1 LISLYYN
8 ERKDMKNILI
18 ADDHPIVREGLKQI
32 LAKSFDTVSVD
43 EAGNGNEVLNKL
55 GEKDYDIILLDISMP
70 GRDGFE
76 TLAQIKHEKPKI
88 PVLILSMHPEEH
100 YAKRALKSGAAG
112 YLSKNRAQ
120 EELLTAIQRVAEGK
134 KYITSSLAEKLA
146 CDLEKG
152 AEENL
157 HEKLSNRELQVM
169 RMIASGKPLT
179 DIGSDLSLSIKTIST
194 YRGRIMEKMNLKNN
208 AELIHYV
215 IKYDLE

>member
-1 LISLYYN
+1 
-8 ERKDMKNILI
+8 MKNILI

-32 LAKSFDTVSVD
+32 LSKSVDVVSVD
-43 EAGNGNEVLNKL
+43 EASNGNEALIKI
-55 GEKDYDIILLDISMP
+55 GEKDYDLILLDISMP
-70 GRDGFE
+70 GRDGFD
-76 TLAQIKHEKPKI
+76 TLAQIRHDKPEI

-120 EELLTAIQRVAEGK
+120 DELLIAIQRVAKGE

-146 CDLEKG
+146 YDLERDT
-152 AEENL
+152 EEPP

-169 RMIASGKPLT
+169 KMIASGKSLT

-194 YRGRIMEKMNLKNN
+194 YRGRIMGKIGFKNN

-215 IKYDLE
+215 IKHGLE

>member
-1 LISLYYN
+1 
-8 ERKDMKNILI
+8 MKNILI

-32 LAKSFDTVSVD
+32 LSKSVDVVSVD
-43 EAGNGNEVLNKL
+43 EASNGNEALIKI
-55 GEKDYDIILLDISMP
+55 GENDYDLILLDISMP
-70 GRDGFE
+70 GRDGFD
-76 TLAQIKHEKPKI
+76 TLAQIRHDKPEI

-120 EELLTAIQRVAEGK
+120 DELLIAIQRVAKGE

-146 CDLEKG
+146 YDLERDT
-152 AEENL
+152 EEPP

-169 RMIASGKPLT
+169 KMIASGKSLT

-194 YRGRIMEKMNLKNN
+194 YRGRIMGKIGFKNN

-215 IKYDLE
+215 IKHGLE

>member
-1 LISLYYN
+1 
-8 ERKDMKNILI
+8 MKNILI

-32 LAKSFDTVSVD
+32 LSKSVDVVSVD
-43 EAGNGNEVLNKL
+43 EASNGNEALIKI
-55 GEKDYDIILLDISMP
+55 GENDYDLILLDISMP
-70 GRDGFE
+70 GIDGFD
-76 TLAQIKHEKPKI
+76 TLAQIRHDKPEI

-120 EELLTAIQRVAEGK
+120 DELLIAIQRVAKGE

-146 CDLEKG
+146 YDLERDT
-152 AEENL
+152 EEPP

-169 RMIASGKPLT
+169 KMIASGKSLT

-194 YRGRIMEKMNLKNN
+194 YRGRIMEKIGFKNN

-215 IKYDLE
+215 IKHGLE

>member
-1 LISLYYN
+1 
-8 ERKDMKNILI
+8 MKNILI

-32 LAKSFDTVSVD
+32 LSKSVDVVSVD
-43 EAGNGNEVLNKL
+43 EASNGNEALIKI
-55 GEKDYDIILLDISMP
+55 GENDYDLILLDISMP
-70 GRDGFE
+70 GRDGFD
-76 TLAQIKHEKPKI
+76 TLAQIRHDKPEI

-120 EELLTAIQRVAEGK
+120 DELLIAIQRVAKGE

-146 CDLEKG
+146 YDLERDT
-152 AEENL
+152 EEPP

-169 RMIASGKPLT
+169 KMIASGKSLT

-194 YRGRIMEKMNLKNN
+194 YRGRIMEKIGFKNN
-208 AELIHYV
+208 AELINYV
-215 IKYDLE
+215 IKHGLE

>member
-1 LISLYYN
+1 
-8 ERKDMKNILI
+8 MKNILI

-32 LAKSFDTVSVD
+32 LSKSVDVVSVD
-43 EAGNGNEVLNKL
+43 EASNGNEALIKIGGN
-55 GEKDYDIILLDISMP
+55 DYDLILLDISMP
-70 GRDGFE
+70 GRDGFD
-76 TLAQIKHEKPKI
+76 TLAQIRHDKPEI

-120 EELLTAIQRVAEGK
+120 DELLIAIQRVAKGE

-146 CDLEKG
+146 YDLERDT
-152 AEENL
+152 EEPP

-169 RMIASGKPLT
+169 KMIASGKSLT

-194 YRGRIMEKMNLKNN
+194 YRGRIMEKIGFKNN

-215 IKYDLE
+215 IKHGLE

>member
-1 LISLYYN
+1 
-8 ERKDMKNILI
+8 MKNILI

-32 LAKSFDTVSVD
+32 LSKSVDVVSVD
-43 EAGNGNEVLNKL
+43 EASNGNEALIKI
-55 GEKDYDIILLDISMP
+55 GENDYDLILLDISMP
-70 GRDGFE
+70 GRDGFD
-76 TLAQIKHEKPKI
+76 TLAQIRHDKPEI

-120 EELLTAIQRVAEGK
+120 DELLIAIQRVAKGE

-146 CDLEKG
+146 YDLERDT
-152 AEENL
+152 EEPP

-169 RMIASGKPLT
+169 KMIASGKSLT

-194 YRGRIMEKMNLKNN
+194 YRGRIMEKIGFKNN

-215 IKYDLE
+215 IKHGLE

>member
-1 LISLYYN
+1 
-8 ERKDMKNILI
+8 
-18 ADDHPIVREGLKQI
+18 
-32 LAKSFDTVSVD
+32 
-43 EAGNGNEVLNKL
+43 
-55 GEKDYDIILLDISMP
+55 MP
-70 GRDGFE
+70 GRDGFD
-76 TLAQIKHEKPKI
+76 TLAQIRHDKPEI

-120 EELLTAIQRVAEGK
+120 DELLIAIQRVAKGE

-146 CDLEKG
+146 YDLERDT
-152 AEENL
+152 EEPP

-169 RMIASGKPLT
+169 KMIASGKSLT

-194 YRGRIMEKMNLKNN
+194 YRGRIMEKIGFKNN

-215 IKYDLE
+215 IKHGLE